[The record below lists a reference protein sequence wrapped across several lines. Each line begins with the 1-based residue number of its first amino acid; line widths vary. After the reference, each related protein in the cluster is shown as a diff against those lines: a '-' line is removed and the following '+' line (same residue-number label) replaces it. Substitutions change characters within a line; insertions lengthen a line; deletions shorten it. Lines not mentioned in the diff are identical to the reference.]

1 MKVLETERL
10 VLRRFTVEDDAF
22 ILELLN
28 DPDWLRYIG
37 DRNVRTLEDARAYIL
52 KVPAAMHAKFGH
64 SLDLVEL
71 KEGGTPI
78 GMCGL
83 IKRDTLP
90 DVDIGFAFLP
100 RYRRKGYAL
109 ESARAVLD
117 YGGNVLGLARIVAIT
132 TLDNRDSSRVL
143 GKLGMRF
150 ETTIRMPGD
159 EGELLLYATNRSK
172 A

>member
-1 MKVLETERL
+1 MKVLETGRL

-28 DPDWLRYIG
+28 DPDWIRYIG
-37 DRNVRTLEDARAYIL
+37 DRNVRTLDDARAYIL
-52 KVPAAMHAKFGH
+52 KGPAAMHAKYGH

-71 KEGGTPI
+71 KEGGAPI

-100 RYRRKGYAL
+100 RHRGKGYAV

-117 YGGNVLGLARIVAIT
+117 YGRNVLGLARIVAIT
-132 TLDNRDSSRVL
+132 TLDNRDSAKVL
-143 GKLGMRF
+143 ETIGMRF
-150 ETTIRMPGD
+150 ETTIRTPGD
-159 EGELLLYATNRSK
+159 DEELRLYAVGESK